1 MRSSALPALPSARP
15 AAALLLLGV
24 VVVVE
29 LVAISLLYQQ
39 GFDFTC
45 RDAAPA
51 WFCAFAGRIVP
62 RVLGI
67 LAALVLF
74 VIARRAALAT
84 LLAQPGSRGTGLA
97 LNLAGF
103 VLILLP
109 WFGLSDASGS
119 AAVTAAALSWSL
131 GGVLATV
138 GVALYIAPLPAWTT
152 LFRDH
157 GVVLAVLL
165 AVGLGLPE
173 LSDQLQP
180 LWRIE
185 AVTEVT
191 FAATLWLLG
200 FFGYVVQAVPAQ
212 KLIGTE
218 DFYVAVGPQCSGV
231 EGFVLI
237 TVFLALYIGL
247 FRRELRF
254 PQVLLLFP
262 LGLALSWAFNVLRIS
277 VLLMIGLE
285 GHGEL
290 AIGAFH
296 SHAGWLTFTML
307 SLLLILASR
316 AVPWFMRRDG
326 SVTTATLP
334 PFFRDPAVMRILPF
348 IVFMAS
354 ALLASTLSQSPG
366 ELYLWRAL
374 AMAAGLALVWE
385 GLRALPWRIDALSVG
400 AGVAIAALWIMTGP
414 ATADAPYG
422 TLTGTAFAIW
432 LVARIIGTT
441 LLVPVIEELFFRDY
455 LISRIAP
462 SGRGVAMIVAV
473 AVSTAAFAALH
484 DRWIV
489 AALAGLVFAALVW
502 RSRNVTD
509 AILAHATA
517 NGLIAVFALVTGA
530 WQIL

>member
-1 MRSSALPALPSARP
+1 MRLSRFSPSHIRPISTLP
-15 AAALLLLGV
+15 LLAVLIGGELLV
-24 VVVVE
+24 
-29 LVAISLLYQQ
+29 ISLLYQH

-45 RDAAPA
+45 RDAAPV

-62 RVLGI
+62 RVLGV
-67 LAALVLF
+67 LAALILF
-74 VIARRAALAT
+74 VIARRAVLGQLLAT
-84 LLAQPGSRGTGLA
+84 GGKPTIGIA
-97 LNLAGF
+97 LNLVGF
-103 VLILLP
+103 ILILLP
-109 WFGLSDASGS
+109 WFGLSDSS
-119 AAVTAAALSWSL
+119 APALVTVAALLWSVGGLLAATGLAMCLASPAGWGRL
-131 GGVLATV
+131 GAQ
-138 GVALYIAPLPAWTT
+138 
-152 LFRDH
+152 H
-157 GVVLAVLL
+157 GLTLAVLL
-165 AVGLGLPE
+165 IVGLALPE

-180 LWRIE
+180 LWRVD
-185 AVTEVT
+185 AVTELT
-191 FAATLWLLG
+191 FAATLWVLG
-200 FFGYVVQAVPAQ
+200 FVGYAVQAVPAE

-262 LGLALSWAFNVLRIS
+262 LGLALSWLFNVLRIS

-285 GHGEL
+285 GQAEL

-296 SHAGWLTFTML
+296 SHAGWLSFTVL
-307 SLLLILASR
+307 SLVLILASR
-316 AVPWFMRRDG
+316 AVPWFMRRDAAV
-326 SVTTATLP
+326 SASTLP
-334 PFFRDPAVMRILPF
+334 PFFRDPAVVRILPF

-354 ALLASTLSQSPG
+354 ALLASTWSQSPG

-374 AMAAGLALVWE
+374 AMGAGLALVWE
-385 GLRALPWRIDALSVG
+385 GLRALPWRVDAFAFG
-400 AGVAIAALWIMTGP
+400 AGLAIALMWIVTGP
-414 ATADAPYG
+414 ATGDAPYG
-422 TLTGTAFAIW
+422 TLTGTAFALW

-441 LLVPVIEELFFRDY
+441 VFVPVIEELFFRDY

-473 AVSTAAFAALH
+473 IISTAAFAALH

-489 AALAGLVFAALVW
+489 AAIAGLVFAALVW

-517 NGLIAVFALVTGA
+517 NGVIAIFALATGA
-530 WQIL
+530 WHIL